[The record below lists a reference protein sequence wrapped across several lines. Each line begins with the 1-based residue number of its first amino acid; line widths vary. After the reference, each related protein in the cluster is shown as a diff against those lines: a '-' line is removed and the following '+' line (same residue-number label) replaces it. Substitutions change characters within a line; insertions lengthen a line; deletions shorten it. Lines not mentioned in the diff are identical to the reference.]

1 MHLLGFESEYYDEE
15 LRPDECS
22 AFEDHLI
29 GCPAC
34 QDELE
39 RLLALQYKIVAL
51 PKAIK
56 PRRDLWP
63 QIEAALESEPR
74 PAEEKSAFEPALRSG
89 VVSHF
94 EFSWYLRAAAVVV
107 LVLAA
112 GVIWFIMNTPSI
124 RSIAVVPEEGIV
136 KTDAS
141 RPGKAES
148 NSPRAS
154 DDVPHTSQAR
164 TAGNA
169 NDAGNRSP
177 IPVKHT
183 PVMAVLNKNSGNDVE
198 DLEQR
203 LKHGLR
209 LQASALLPASAGKV
223 FGSVLDEQGKA
234 VRGMTVEITSLHR
247 TTLTDNSGKF
257 EFFGLLPD
265 AYTIQVH
272 GIGYQR
278 NTISGVKI
286 IPGFTTQVNFLLR
299 SGSVALNDVA
309 INREQL
315 FTDASSSR
323 SPDELPS
330 ASYVHPTIQSNRL
343 KVEGKVTDERGH
355 SIVGAV
361 VLVLGTT
368 HGGYSDND
376 GNFHIYGVPP
386 GTYNLQA
393 TASGFQ
399 SRDSMSVKV
408 YSDFP
413 IEVSMALEAAEE

>member
-1 MHLLGFESEYYDEE
+1 MMCTKVNEYYDDE
-15 LRPDECS
+15 LRPDERN
-22 AFEDHLI
+22 AFEEHLI
-29 GCPAC
+29 ECPAC

-39 RLLALQYKIVAL
+39 RLLALQYRIVAL

-56 PRRDLWP
+56 PKRDLWP
-63 QIEAALESEPR
+63 EIEAALESEPKT
-74 PAEEKSAFEPALRSG
+74 AEEESNLEPVLDQGGIAR
-89 VVSHF
+89 F
-94 EFSWYLRAAAVVV
+94 EFSWYMRAAAVFV

-124 RSIAVVPEEGIV
+124 RSIAVVPEEGISG
-136 KTDAS
+136 TNA
-141 RPGKAES
+141 
-148 NSPRAS
+148 
-154 DDVPHTSQAR
+154 SQAQNPVVR
-164 TAGNA
+164 SQEPSAALTPSPSEGERVA
-169 NDAGNRSP
+169 NVERER
-177 IPVKHT
+177 PVPAT
-183 PVMAVLNKNSGNDVE
+183 RPQVVAVSNEENPLNE
-198 DLEQR
+198 AAQLEQR
-203 LKHGLR
+203 LKQGLQ
-209 LQASALLPASAGKV
+209 LKTTALLPTSAGKV
-223 FGSVLDEQGKA
+223 VGSVSDEQGKP
-234 VRGMTVEITSLHR
+234 VQGMTVEIMSIHR

-265 AYTIQVH
+265 AYTIRVH

-278 NTISGVKI
+278 NEIPGVKI

-299 SGSVALNDVA
+299 SGSVALNEVA
-309 INREQL
+309 MNKEQL
-315 FTDASSSR
+315 FTDVSSVR
-323 SPDELPS
+323 SLDELPS

-368 HGGYSDND
+368 RGGYSDND

-386 GTYNLQA
+386 GSYTLQA
-393 TASGFQ
+393 TAPGFQ

-413 IEVSMALEAAEE
+413 IEVNMALETAEE